1 MAEQQLNL
9 IGENAGR
16 GGSRAGSGRKR
27 KRFGALERSET
38 SKVVR
43 VPLMYVDAVKR
54 LIIAL
59 DACTDGQV
67 GTSENIDMHITPDRA
82 DLAALGGGVIELLV
96 SAKRSV

>member
-16 GGSRAGSGRKR
+16 GGSRSGSGRKR
-27 KRFGALERSET
+27 KRFGVMERTET

-59 DACTDGQV
+59 DACTLGEV

-82 DLAALGGGVIELLV
+82 DLASIGGGAIELLI
-96 SAKRSV
+96 SAKRLV